1 MLDSGTT
8 ARLLIEQLLDILRT
22 IPDVQAEPVQWEV
35 AELTVGRM
43 HEAEIDLRVAGRHIR
58 LLIEVRKT
66 LYPRDVQQMLWRL
79 RQIGQSEPFGQGA
92 GETLPLIAAEALSPG
107 AKVLLRTER
116 VGYFDSGGSLFLPAP
131 GAYLDIDKPAPK
143 TLAKSIR
150 SLFTGQR
157 AQVLHALLLRPQEW
171 FGGKHLADV
180 AQVSPATVSQV
191 QVELE
196 RLDWVV
202 TRGQGPHKERR
213 VREPAVLL
221 DQWVK
226 RLVTIRTPAMTR
238 YFVPSLRADN
248 LLDLLGR
255 VFDARDVRYAISF
268 EAAAQRYA
276 PFLSSV
282 SQVRCRLL
290 AGSAADAA
298 LAELGARVVTEG
310 ANLFVI
316 DAKSTGELLFRE
328 DLDGVWFASPIQVYL
343 DLLGGEARAK
353 ELAEH
358 LRKERIGF

>member
-1 MLDSGTT
+1 MLDTGKTE
-8 ARLLIEQLLDILRT
+8 RLLIEQLLDILRT
-22 IPDVQAEPVQWEV
+22 VPDLQAEPVRR
-35 AELTVGRM
+35 ELSEPTAGRL
-43 HEAEIDLRVAGRHIR
+43 HDAEIDLLVAGKPIR
-58 LLIEVRKT
+58 LLIEVKKT
-66 LYPRDVQQMLWRL
+66 LYPRDVQQVLWRL
-79 RQIGQSEPFGQGA
+79 RQIGQSEQVGQGA

-107 AKVLLRTER
+107 AKELLRTER

-143 TLAKSIR
+143 MLTKSIR

-171 FGGKHLADV
+171 FGGKHLADM

-191 QVELE
+191 LVELE

-226 RLVTIRTPAMTR
+226 RLITIRTPAMTR
-238 YFVPSLRADN
+238 YFVPSLRTDN
-248 LLDLLGR
+248 LLDPLGR
-255 VFDARDVRYAISF
+255 VFEAHDVRYAISF

-290 AGSAADAA
+290 AGAAADAVI
-298 LAELGARVVTEG
+298 AELGARVVTEG
-310 ANLFVI
+310 ANLALI
-316 DAKSTGELLFRE
+316 EAKSAGELLFRE
-328 DLDGVWFASPIQVYL
+328 YLDGMWFASPIQVYL
-343 DLLGGEARAK
+343 DLLGGEGRAK